1 MRTLPCFVC
10 LIAAFALTPFARAAD
25 EEGFKPLFDGK
36 TLKGWVGDPRFWSVE
51 DGAIAGWTTKETP
64 APHNTFLATEKSYKN
79 FILKAEFKLRNHN
92 SGIQVR
98 SKLLPEYV
106 VHGYQPDIAESRYT
120 GTLYEEGGRGTIADV
135 NQEEVKKI
143 YTPGQWT
150 EYTITCDGPELTLAL
165 NGHVTARYTEKD
177 PVRGATEGIIALQLH
192 AGPPMKV
199 WFRNIRIKELP

>member
-1 MRTLPCFVC
+1 MRTILSLSC
-10 LIAAFALTPFARAAD
+10 LATALTLTTLARAGD

-36 TLKGWVGDPRFWSVE
+36 TLNGWVGDPRFWSVE
-51 DGAIAGWTTKETP
+51 DGAIAGWTTEKNP
-64 APHNTFLATEKSYKN
+64 APHNTFLATAKSYKN

-98 SKLLPEYV
+98 SKLLPDYV

-135 NQEEVKKI
+135 DQAEIKKI

-150 EYTITCDGPELTLAL
+150 EYTITCDGPQLTLEL

-177 PVRGATEGIIALQLH
+177 PKRGATEGIIALQLH

-199 WFRNIRIKELP
+199 WFRNLRIKELP